1 VSTRAP
7 ARLAAAE
14 HELKAILAGLGI
26 QVPPSR
32 LLLPGAPI
40 PRSLPFA
47 FPVVVKVSS
56 PTLLHKTEAG
66 AVRLGIRDAAALEQ
80 VVTELRS
87 RFPDDPILVEAME
100 RPGVEAIVGFLRDP
114 VFGPCVMVGVGGV
127 FAELYQDVAFRRLPV
142 RASDVE
148 AMLDELRGRALF
160 EGFRGLRAS
169 KQALVEVV
177 LAASDWVLANAE
189 RVGQMDLNPVFVRE
203 DDAVVVDAKLMAPA
217 QG

>member
-1 VSTRAP
+1 MSTRAP

-26 QVPPSR
+26 KVPPSR
-32 LLLPGAPI
+32 LLLPDDPVPA
-40 PRSLPFA
+40 SLPFA
-47 FPVVVKVSS
+47 FPVVAKVSS

-66 AVRLGIRDAAALEQ
+66 AVRLGIRDAAELEQ

-87 RFPDDPILVEAME
+87 RFPGDPILVEAME

-114 VFGPCVMVGVGGV
+114 VFGPCVMVGVGGI

-169 KQALVEVV
+169 RQALVEVV
-177 LAASDWVLANAE
+177 LAASEWVLANAD

-203 DDAVVVDAKLMAPA
+203 HDAVVVDAKLMAPS